1 MDILTFKHARRWH
14 AELEKIMATDMIGER
29 IEGWEKQAYG
39 TTLKDIDNQIQE
51 SNYFKNKE
59 VEYLAMS
66 ILSDAQELLEM
77 AEFTATPY
85 GNEARQKMNV
95 VKHILDIYLKTASVG
110 PSHDHRLTKDN

>member
-1 MDILTFKHARRWH
+1 MLTVKYARKWH
-14 AELEKIMATDMIGER
+14 TELEKTMATDMIADK
-29 IEGWEKQAYG
+29 IEGWERQAYG
-39 TTLKDIDNQIQE
+39 TTLKNVDNQIQQSE
-51 SNYFKNKE
+51 YFKNRE

-85 GNEARQKMNV
+85 GNAARQKMNV

-110 PSHDHRLTKDN
+110 PSHDRRLTGDN